1 MTSRL
6 PVPPRRRKSRRCTQV
21 IRPNVP
27 PPAPPVPP
35 LPLTRPPI
43 PLKPTQ
49 IGLTKTMEPVY
60 QDSLITSSLNLP
72 DRFSKHYPEIL
83 PKPKMSAILNKVS
96 SAHLAAESSLEGSY
110 ASTLLNSGIEFNF

>member
-43 PLKPTQ
+43 PIKPTQ

-60 QDSLITSSLNLP
+60 QDSLITP
-72 DRFSKHYPEIL
+72 DRFSKPYPEKL

-96 SAHLAAESSLEGSY
+96 SAQLAAESSIEGSY
-110 ASTLLNSGIEFNF
+110 ASTLLNSGIVFNF